1 MGGTPKR
8 MENFANYIMK
18 EIGHKLPAGTTLLDI
33 TKNSY
38 RYSMYKV
45 GPVLSISVSL
55 SYLDCFLGAKRDS
68 FPSTTIICRLIIVE
82 RTRSSS
88 SVPFKAP
95 RTALPWLERGM
106 WITYW
111 KFYVRSFK
119 QIYLYVIESYLFKCG
134 INETRSRYAWKL
146 LSFHSG

>member
-45 GPVLSISVSL
+45 GPVLSISVSP
-55 SYLDCFLGAKRDS
+55 SYYDRYFQCGTFS
-68 FPSTTIICRLIIVE
+68 STL
-82 RTRSSS
+82 
-88 SVPFKAP
+88 
-95 RTALPWLERGM
+95 
-106 WITYW
+106 
-111 KFYVRSFK
+111 
-119 QIYLYVIESYLFKCG
+119 
-134 INETRSRYAWKL
+134 
-146 LSFHSG
+146 

>member
-45 GPVLSISVSL
+45 GPVLSISVSFSYYL
-55 SYLDCFLGAKRDS
+55 SRFFRHGIFLS
-68 FPSTTIICRLIIVE
+68 FDI
-82 RTRSSS
+82 
-88 SVPFKAP
+88 KQ
-95 RTALPWLERGM
+95 
-106 WITYW
+106 
-111 KFYVRSFK
+111 KFYF
-119 QIYLYVIESYLFKCG
+119 
-134 INETRSRYAWKL
+134 AAD
-146 LSFHSG
+146 

>member
-45 GPVLSISVSL
+45 GPVLSISVS
-55 SYLDCFLGAKRDS
+55 S
-68 FPSTTIICRLIIVE
+68 LI
-82 RTRSSS
+82 
-88 SVPFKAP
+88 
-95 RTALPWLERGM
+95 
-106 WITYW
+106 
-111 KFYVRSFK
+111 
-119 QIYLYVIESYLFKCG
+119 
-134 INETRSRYAWKL
+134 
-146 LSFHSG
+146 